1 MKGLLL
7 LQKLSRRRNAGLW
20 QATQQSSRNSYFVA
34 DSNDFIGRLTVTRRH
49 LGSALFGFALT
60 LLATGAAVPVQGQ
73 TVNGHQ
79 LVKAQLI
86 ADTQHI
92 EPGQKFR
99 LGVLYTIYPDWHI
112 YWKYAGDAGI
122 PTQIDWQLPPG
133 FRAGPLQWPLPER
146 EKEPGDLEV
155 FDYNK
160 EVLLFTEVQAPEQLP
175 AGPVE
180 LGAKTNWLVCE
191 KECVPG
197 DAQLALKLNDGGQS
211 PSNESVFSTYT
222 ASVPKTAPTGYQLS
236 MKPSGKEMLVEF
248 SGVPDGSKLDFFPEP
263 PENVVLN
270 HGKQEGNRVVL
281 SVDGGS
287 ALAEL
292 KGVAVVQT
300 NGKTEAFEVDL
311 QPGGAAAAPESS
323 ASADLL
329 GVLQAIGFAL
339 IGGLILNVMPCVLPV
354 ISLKIFGFVK
364 DAGEHP
370 EKAFRLALAFSAGI
384 LSCFALLAVI
394 VSILRGVGAE
404 VGWGFQFQDYRFV
417 LGIACLVF
425 AFALNLFG
433 VFELTVSARATGGL
447 AKLAAGSGYGGAFFQ
462 GAFATILATPCTAPF
477 LGTASAFAFTQ
488 PAWAT
493 FLIFFSVGIGMALP
507 YLLLAIQPK
516 WLRFL
521 PKPGE
526 WMVRLKQVLGFLLL
540 ATLLW
545 LSWIVGRLRGVDGMV
560 ELGGLLL
567 IIGILAWIKGAFW
580 TPVSSSRSRVLA
592 AAAMA
597 AVLVIAIGSYTFVTA
612 PSQLPWQA
620 FSQQSLDSA
629 LQSGRPIF
637 VDFTADWCLSCKANE
652 RFALDSA
659 TVRQAFVQHGV
670 VVLRAD
676 WTHGDPEITQILKEH
691 GRAGVPMY
699 LFYPGGKDRP
709 PLVLP
714 ELISSQTVLDALK
727 AS

>member
-1 MKGLLL
+1 MI
-7 LQKLSRRRNAGLW
+7 LQSGMIRVRPSVGA
-20 QATQQSSRNSYFVA
+20 
-34 DSNDFIGRLTVTRRH
+34 
-49 LGSALFGFALT
+49 ALFGLALA
-60 LLATGAAVPVQGQ
+60 LVSAGAVAPGQ
-73 TVNGHQ
+73 AQVVDGHQ

-99 LGVLYTIYPDWHI
+99 LGVLYTIYPNWHI

-146 EKEPGDLEV
+146 EKEPGELEV
-155 FDYNK
+155 FDYNN

-175 AGPVE
+175 AGPID

-197 DAQLALKLNDGGQS
+197 DAQLSLKLNDGGQG
-211 PSNESVFSTYT
+211 PGNESLFAKYA
-222 ASVPKTAPTGYQLS
+222 ASVPKTSPPGYTFSL
-236 MKPSGKEMLVEF
+236 KPSGTQMIVEF
-248 SGVPDGSKLDFFPEP
+248 SGVPEGSKLDFFPEP

-270 HGKQEGNRVVL
+270 HGKQAGNSVVL
-281 SVDGGS
+281 SVDGGT
-287 ALAEL
+287 ALTQL
-292 KGVAVVQT
+292 KGVAVAQA
-300 NGKTEAFEVDL
+300 NGKTDAFEVEL
-311 QPGGAAAAPESS
+311 RPTAAVAQGGNV
-323 ASADLL
+323 SADLA

-354 ISLKIFGFVK
+354 ISLKIFGFVSE
-364 DAGEHP
+364 AGERP
-370 EKAFRLALAFSAGI
+370 DRAFRLALAFSAGI
-384 LSCFALLAVI
+384 LGCFALLAAV
-394 VSILRGVGAE
+394 VSFFRAVGAQ

-417 LGIACLVF
+417 LVIACLVF

-447 AKLAAGSGYGGAFFQ
+447 AKLAAGHGYGGAFFQ

-493 FLIFFSVGIGMALP
+493 FLIFFSIGIGMALP
-507 YLLLAIQPK
+507 YLLLALQPK
-516 WLRFL
+516 WLRYL
-521 PKPGE
+521 PKPGD
-526 WMVRLKQVLGFLLL
+526 WMVRLKQLLGFLLL

-567 IIGILAWIKGAFW
+567 IIGILAWIKGSFW
-580 TPVSSSRSRVLA
+580 TPVSSTRSRVLA
-592 AAAMA
+592 ALSMA
-597 AVLVIAIGSYTFVTA
+597 GVLAIALGSYNFVTA
-612 PSQLPWQA
+612 PSEIPWQT

-637 VDFTADWCLSCKANE
+637 VDFTADWCLTCKANE
-652 RFALDSA
+652 RFALDIA
-659 TVRQAFVQHGV
+659 PVRQALVQHRV
-670 VVLRAD
+670 VMLRAD

-709 PLVLP
+709 PMVLP

-727 AS
+727 TSSEVVADL

>member
-1 MKGLLL
+1 MI
-7 LQKLSRRRNAGLW
+7 LQFGMARGRRRV
-20 QATQQSSRNSYFVA
+20 RE
-34 DSNDFIGRLTVTRRH
+34 
-49 LGSALFGFALT
+49 ALFGFAMALVS
-60 LLATGAAVPVQGQ
+60 AGVVAPGQ
-73 TVNGHQ
+73 AQVVNGHQ

-92 EPGQKFR
+92 QPGQKFR
-99 LGVLYTIYPDWHI
+99 LGVLYAIYPNWHI

-146 EKEPGDLEV
+146 AKEPGDLEV
-155 FDYNK
+155 FDYNN
-160 EVLLFTEVQAPEQLP
+160 EVLLFTEVQAPGQLP
-175 AGPVE
+175 AGPID

-197 DAQLALKLNDGGQS
+197 DAQVSLKLNDGGQG
-211 PSNESVFSTYT
+211 PGNESLFAKYA
-222 ASVPKTAPTGYQLS
+222 ASVPKTSPLGYTLS
-236 MKPSGKEMLVEF
+236 LKPSGNQMVVEF
-248 SGVPDGSKLDFFPEP
+248 SGVPEGSKLDFFPEP

-270 HGKQEGNRVVL
+270 HGKQAGNSVVL
-281 SVDGGS
+281 SVDGGT
-287 ALAEL
+287 ALTQL
-292 KGVAVVQT
+292 KGVAVVQA
-300 NGKTEAFEVDL
+300 NGKTDAFEVEL
-311 QPGGAAAAPESS
+311 RPTAAVAQGGNV
-323 ASADLL
+323 SADLA

-354 ISLKIFGFVK
+354 ISLKIFGFVS
-364 DAGEHP
+364 DAGERP
-370 EKAFRLALAFSAGI
+370 DKAFRLALAFSAGI
-384 LSCFALLAVI
+384 LGCFALLAAI
-394 VSILRGVGAE
+394 VSFFRAVGAE

-417 LGIACLVF
+417 LVIACLVF

-447 AKLAAGSGYGGAFFQ
+447 AKLAAGHGYAGAFFQ

-488 PAWAT
+488 PAWVT
-493 FLIFFSVGIGMALP
+493 FLIFFSIGIGMALP

-516 WLRFL
+516 WLRYL
-521 PKPGE
+521 PKPGD
-526 WMVRLKQVLGFLLL
+526 WMVRLKQLLGFLLL

-560 ELGGLLL
+560 VLGGLLL
-567 IIGILAWIKGAFW
+567 IIGILAWIKGSFW
-580 TPVSSSRSRVLA
+580 TPVSSTRSRVLA
-592 AAAMA
+592 ALSMVG
-597 AVLVIAIGSYTFVTA
+597 VLAIALGSYNFVTA
-612 PSQLPWQA
+612 PSEIPWQT

-637 VDFTADWCLSCKANE
+637 VDFTADWCLTCKANE
-652 RFALDSA
+652 RFALDIA
-659 TVRQAFVQHGV
+659 PVRQAFVQHRV
-670 VVLRAD
+670 VMLRAD

-709 PLVLP
+709 PMVLP

-727 AS
+727 TSSEAVADL

>member
-1 MKGLLL
+1 M
-7 LQKLSRRRNAGLW
+7 
-20 QATQQSSRNSYFVA
+20 
-34 DSNDFIGRLTVTRRH
+34 
-49 LGSALFGFALT
+49 SA
-60 LLATGAAVPVQGQ
+60 GAAASGQ
-73 TVNGHQ
+73 AQVVDGHQ

-92 EPGQKFR
+92 EAGQKFR
-99 LGVLYTIYPDWHI
+99 LGVLYTIYPNWHI

-122 PTQIDWQLPPG
+122 PTQIDWQLPTG
-133 FRAGPLQWPLPER
+133 FKAGPLQWPLPER
-146 EKEPGDLEV
+146 QKEPGELEV
-155 FDYNK
+155 FDYNN

-180 LGAKTNWLVCE
+180 LTAKTNWLVCE

-197 DAQLALKLNDGGQS
+197 DAQLSLKLNDGGQG
-211 PSNESVFSTYT
+211 PGNEGLFAKYA
-222 ASVPKTAPTGYQLS
+222 ASVPKTTPPGFSLS
-236 MKPSGKEMLVEF
+236 MKPSGNQMVIDF
-248 SGVPDGSKLDFFPEP
+248 SGAPEGSKLDFFPVP

-270 HGKQEGNRVVL
+270 HGKQTGNRVVL
-281 SVDGGS
+281 SVDGGA
-287 ALAEL
+287 ALTQL
-292 KGVAVVQT
+292 KGVAVVQA
-300 NGKTEAFEVDL
+300 NGKTDAFEVEL
-311 QPGGAAAAPESS
+311 QPAAAVAQGGSV
-323 ASADLL
+323 SADLA

-354 ISLKIFGFVK
+354 ISLKIFGFVSE
-364 DAGEHP
+364 AGERP
-370 EKAFRLALAFSAGI
+370 DKAFRLALAFSAGI
-384 LSCFALLAVI
+384 LGCFAVLAAI
-394 VSILRGVGAE
+394 VTFFRAVGAQ

-417 LGIACLVF
+417 VVIACLVF

-447 AKLAAGSGYGGAFFQ
+447 AKLAAGTGYGGAFFQ

-493 FLIFFSVGIGMALP
+493 FLIFFSIGIGMALP

-516 WLRFL
+516 WLRYL
-521 PKPGE
+521 PKPGD

-567 IIGILAWIKGAFW
+567 VIGIVAWIKGSFW
-580 TPVSSSRSRVLA
+580 TPVSSTRSRVLA
-592 AAAMA
+592 AVAMA
-597 AVLVIAIGSYTFVTA
+597 AVLVVALGSYNFVTA
-612 PSQLPWQA
+612 PSQIPWQA
-620 FSQQSLDSA
+620 FSQQSLDNA
-629 LQSGRPIF
+629 VQSGRPIF
-637 VDFTADWCLSCKANE
+637 VDFTADWCLTCKANE
-652 RFALDSA
+652 RFALDSSA
-659 TVRQAFVQHGV
+659 VRQAFAQHRV
-670 VVLRAD
+670 VMLRAD
-676 WTHGDPEITQILKEH
+676 WTHGDAEITQILKEH

-709 PLVLP
+709 PMVLP

-727 AS
+727 TSNETIAGL

>member
-1 MKGLLL
+1 MNPLFPIRKLLVYCASVPLRPATLGLAIALL
-7 LQKLSRRRNAGLW
+7 MAGTVIPGGA
-20 QATQQSSRNSYFVA
+20 QVVG
-34 DSNDFIGRLTVTRRH
+34 GR
-49 LGSALFGFALT
+49 
-60 LLATGAAVPVQGQ
+60 
-73 TVNGHQ
+73 Q
-79 LVKAQLI
+79 LVKAQLV

-99 LGVLYTIYPDWHI
+99 LGVLYTMVPKWHI

-133 FRAGPLQWPLPER
+133 FQAGQLQWPLPTR
-146 EKEPGDLEV
+146 EQEPGGLEV
-155 FDYNK
+155 FDYNN

-175 AGPVE
+175 TGPIE
-180 LGAKTNWLVCE
+180 LAAKSNWLVCE
-191 KECVPG
+191 RECVPG
-197 DAQLALKLNDGGQS
+197 DAQLSLKLNDGGQG
-211 PSNESVFSTYT
+211 PANQDIFSKYS
-222 ASVPKTAPTGYQLS
+222 ASVPKTGSLPAGYSVS
-236 MKPSGKEMLVEF
+236 MKPSGSQMVVQF
-248 SGVPDGSKLDFFPEP
+248 TGVPQGSRLDFFPVP

-270 HGKQEGNRVVL
+270 HGKQAGNSVVL
-281 SVDGGS
+281 SVDGGA
-287 ALAEL
+287 ALDRL
-292 KGVAVVQT
+292 KGVAVVQAD
-300 NGKTEAFEVDL
+300 GKTDAFDVEL
-311 QPGGAAAAPESS
+311 QTGGQAAAAN
-323 ASADLL
+323 ASGVGADLL
-329 GVLQAIGFAL
+329 GVLQAVAFAL
-339 IGGLILNVMPCVLPV
+339 VGGLILNVMPCVLPV
-354 ISLKIFGFVK
+354 ISLKIFGFVSE
-364 DAGEHP
+364 AGERP
-370 EKAFRLALAFSAGI
+370 DKAFKLALAFSAGI
-384 LSCFALLAVI
+384 LGCFAILAAI
-394 VSILRGVGAE
+394 VTFFRAIGAQ

-417 LGIACLVF
+417 LAIACLVF

-447 AKLAAGSGYGGAFFQ
+447 AKLAAGGGYGGAFFQ

-493 FLIFFSVGIGMALP
+493 FLIFFSIGIGMALP

-516 WLRFL
+516 WLRYL

-526 WMVRLKQVLGFLLL
+526 WMVRLKQLLGFLLL

-567 IIGILAWIKGAFW
+567 IIGLLAWIKGSFW
-580 TPVSSSRSRVLA
+580 TPMSSLRARVLA
-592 AAAMA
+592 AMSMV
-597 AVLVIAIGSYTFVTA
+597 AVLVIAIGSYLFVTA
-612 PSQLPWQA
+612 PSELPWQA
-620 FSQQSLDSA
+620 FSQQSLDTA
-629 LQSGRPIF
+629 LQSGRPVF
-637 VDFTADWCLSCKANE
+637 VDFTADWCITCKANE
-652 RFALDSA
+652 RFALDTTA
-659 TVRQAFVQHGV
+659 VRQAFAQHQV

-709 PLVLP
+709 PVVLP
-714 ELISSQTVLDALK
+714 ELISSQTVLDAMKTGSQTVADARK

>member
-1 MKGLLL
+1 MI
-7 LQKLSRRRNAGLW
+7 LQFGMTRGRRRVRA
-20 QATQQSSRNSYFVA
+20 
-34 DSNDFIGRLTVTRRH
+34 
-49 LGSALFGFALT
+49 ALFGFAMALVSAVAV
-60 LLATGAAVPVQGQ
+60 ATSQAQVVD
-73 TVNGHQ
+73 GHQ

-92 EPGQKFR
+92 QPGQKFR
-99 LGVLYTIYPDWHI
+99 LGVLYAIYPNWHI

-146 EKEPGDLEV
+146 EKEPGSLEV
-155 FDYNK
+155 FDYNN

-175 AGPVE
+175 AGPID

-197 DAQLALKLNDGGQS
+197 DAQVSLKLNDGGQG
-211 PSNESVFSTYT
+211 PGNESLFAKYA
-222 ASVPKTAPTGYQLS
+222 ASVPKTSPPGYTISL
-236 MKPSGKEMLVEF
+236 KPSGTQMVVEF
-248 SGVPDGSKLDFFPEP
+248 SGVPGGSKLDFFPEP

-270 HGKQEGNRVVL
+270 HGKQAGNSVVL
-281 SVDGGS
+281 SVDGGT
-287 ALAEL
+287 ALTQL
-292 KGVAVVQT
+292 KGVAVVQA
-300 NGKTEAFEVDL
+300 NGKTDAFEVEL
-311 QPGGAAAAPESS
+311 RPTAAVTQGGNV
-323 ASADLL
+323 SADLA

-354 ISLKIFGFVK
+354 ISLKIFGFVSE
-364 DAGEHP
+364 AGERP
-370 EKAFRLALAFSAGI
+370 DRAFRLALAFSAGI
-384 LSCFALLAVI
+384 LGCFALLAAT
-394 VSILRGVGAE
+394 VSFLRAVGAQ

-417 LGIACLVF
+417 LVIACLVF

-447 AKLAAGSGYGGAFFQ
+447 AKLAAGHGYAGAFFQ

-493 FLIFFSVGIGMALP
+493 FLIFFSIGIGMALP

-516 WLRFL
+516 WLRYL
-521 PKPGE
+521 PKPGD
-526 WMVRLKQVLGFLLL
+526 WMVRLKQLLGFLLL

-567 IIGILAWIKGAFW
+567 IIGILAWIKGSFW
-580 TPVSSSRSRVLA
+580 TPVSSTRSRVLA
-592 AAAMA
+592 ALSMVGALA
-597 AVLVIAIGSYTFVTA
+597 IALGSYYFVTA
-612 PSQLPWQA
+612 PSELPWQT
-620 FSQQSLDSA
+620 FSQQSLDNA

-637 VDFTADWCLSCKANE
+637 VDFTADWCLTCKANE

-659 TVRQAFVQHGV
+659 TVRQAFVQRRV
-670 VVLRAD
+670 VMLRAD

-709 PLVLP
+709 PMILP

-727 AS
+727 TSSEAVADL